1 MKINLVVIDDDS
13 GLRKD
18 PFFLVEI
25 GEKFPDVVLSFFE
38 NSNEA
43 ISFIMEKMA
52 ISEKIVVLLD
62 LGFPGNSSQG
72 IDILKIIREK
82 SFIIPVIIYTAANE
96 DLMIAQDLINF
107 KTTAFIRKN
116 FSMADK
122 LGILKTVIDF
132 IDIDMANAIDE
143 WIEANPE
150 ERRNTQ
156 FITTSDGKTF
166 TLNELLNEIR
176 QETPTGK
183 YFANNLLKLTV
194 DLIARNKEKIDG

>member
-13 GLRKD
+13 GLKKD
-18 PFFLVEI
+18 PFFRVEI
-25 GEKFPDVVLSFFE
+25 VEKFPDVVLSFFE
-38 NSNEA
+38 DSKDA
-43 ISFIMEKMA
+43 IPFIVGKMA
-52 ISEKIVVLLD
+52 ISEKIIVLLD

-72 IDILKIIREK
+72 TDILKIIREK
-82 SFIIPVIIYTAANE
+82 SLIIPVIIYTAANE
-96 DLMIAQDLINF
+96 DLMIAQDLINL

-132 IDIDMANAIDE
+132 LDIDMVTAIDE
-143 WIEANPE
+143 WIAANPK

-194 DLIARNKEKIDG
+194 DLIARNKEKING